1 MGSGGADLSGG
12 TSAEGSADMG
22 VEGTKPKFGFK
33 MPKIG
38 FGGKKDVSGDIDVKA
53 DLPSANIDVSG
64 DADMSGGADLSGG
77 ISADGSADID
87 VEGTK
92 PRFGFKMP
100 KIGFG
105 GGKDAKV
112 SIEGPSVDVAG
123 EADVSGDV
131 KMPDITSAGKGTIGL
146 PEGTMEVDTP
156 DASVGLDGNVKAD
169 G

>member
-1 MGSGGADLSGG
+1 
-12 TSAEGSADMG
+12 MG

-53 DLPSANIDVSG
+53 DLPSADIDVSGDADMPGGADLSRGIDVEGTKPKFGFKMPKIGFGGKKDVSGDIDVNTDLPSENIDVSG

-77 ISADGSADID
+77 ISAEGSADID

-92 PRFGFKMP
+92 PKFGFKMP

-112 SIEGPSVDVAG
+112 SIEGPSVDVTG
-123 EADVSGDV
+123 EADVS
-131 KMPDITSAGKGTIGL
+131 
-146 PEGTMEVDTP
+146 
-156 DASVGLDGNVKAD
+156 
-169 G
+169 